1 MSYSL
6 KLKNEVKK
14 IYYNVINLLEDR
26 GYTSEVLGKYI
37 SIDVIDFKIHNFLE
51 SDDGDSTYIDLFI
64 PGVTKT
70 YVKFFKSEAI
80 DKSVKYG
87 TKQKF
92 TKSIDFIKHV
102 VNLNETDNIIFV
114 LIDSMVTKEARKSL
128 NEIESN
134 HPYLRIFSH
143 RDLLINIARHSLVPE
158 HKLYNKNKNLLFKKL
173 MINNNNQ
180 LPYILHSDPISRYY
194 NFRHNDIVEVL
205 RPTKTDGFHKVYRVC
220 IDLDSKTK
228 DTTIIKKPN
237 HKNTEAKMGDIY
249 STN

>member
-14 IYYNVINLLEDR
+14 IYNNVINLLEDR
-26 GYTSEVLGKYI
+26 GYQKDVLGKYI

-51 SDDGDSTYIDLFI
+51 SSEGDSTYIDLFI
-64 PGVTKT
+64 PGINKT
-70 YVKFFKSEAI
+70 YVKFFKSEDI
-80 DKSVKYG
+80 NTSVKHG

-92 TKSIDFIKHV
+92 KKSIEFIKRIG
-102 VNLNETDNIIFV
+102 NLNDNDNIIFV
-114 LIDSMVTKEARKSL
+114 LIDSIVNKEARKSL
-128 NEIESN
+128 NEIESA
-134 HPYLRIFSH
+134 HSYLRIFSH

-205 RPTKTDGFHKVYRVC
+205 RPTKTDGFHRVYRVC
-220 IDLDSKTK
+220 IDLDSKK
-228 DTTIIKKPN
+228 I
-237 HKNTEAKMGDIY
+237 A
-249 STN
+249 